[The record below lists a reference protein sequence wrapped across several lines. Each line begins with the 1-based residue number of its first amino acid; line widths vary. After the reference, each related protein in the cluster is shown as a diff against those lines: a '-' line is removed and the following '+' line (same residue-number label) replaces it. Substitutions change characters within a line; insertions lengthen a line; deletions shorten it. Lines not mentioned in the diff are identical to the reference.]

1 VIVEFDNPKYSLASC
16 PKCGQKMR
24 EALIVGLN
32 AIAVMKTSVE
42 IVSSLS
48 YLYLYN
54 EYYLWVGSLYLGKTF
69 LVPLVVVIM
78 LLSVV
83 GLWVGRGI
91 CVGIVVST
99 SWVMLVIII
108 ILGS

>member
-1 VIVEFDNPKYSLASC
+1 MVISPV
-16 PKCGQKMR
+16 
-24 EALIVGLN
+24 
-32 AIAVMKTSVE
+32 
-42 IVSSLS
+42 VSSLS

-83 GLWVGRGI
+83 GLWVGRSF

>member
-1 VIVEFDNPKYSLASC
+1 MGRKLVFS
-16 PKCGQKMR
+16 
-24 EALIVGLN
+24 
-32 AIAVMKTSVE
+32 
-42 IVSSLS
+42 
-48 YLYLYN
+48 
-54 EYYLWVGSLYLGKTF
+54 KTF

-99 SWVMLVIII
+99 SWVMLVII
-108 ILGS
+108 LGS

>member
-1 VIVEFDNPKYSLASC
+1 
-16 PKCGQKMR
+16 M
-24 EALIVGLN
+24 LISVKFPLVKLIFLLQSFYRN
-32 AIAVMKTSVE
+32 SESVE
-42 IVSSLS
+42 VVSSLS

-54 EYYLWVGSLYLGKTF
+54 EYYFRVGSLYLGKTF

-83 GLWVGRGI
+83 GLSVGRSF

-99 SWVMLVIII
+99 SWVMLLT

>member
-1 VIVEFDNPKYSLASC
+1 VIPSRILIEFGGNIENIIIA
-16 PKCGQKMR
+16 
-24 EALIVGLN
+24 
-32 AIAVMKTSVE
+32 AIMLTTSVASVE
-42 IVSSLS
+42 IESSLS

-69 LVPLVVVIM
+69 LVPLVVVIT

-83 GLWVGRGI
+83 GLWVGRSF

-99 SWVMLVIII
+99 S
-108 ILGS
+108 